1 VKASGPSAAAI
12 AAFEWRTTTRRLPF
26 AATALLMAL
35 TGFGLSAT
43 AFGPAELRLNGAWS
57 VAYST
62 GFLALAS
69 VFAAT
74 LLAAPALLRDVEHR
88 MTEIVFSTAVTKRA
102 YLLGRF
108 AGALLATATVVLLG
122 VAGLAAGAILVP
134 HDPARLAPFDALPY
148 LWAFLVL
155 ALPAVL
161 LVSAFLFA
169 VAAVTR
175 STPATYVAGV
185 LLYLL
190 YFVAALLAD
199 SPLLAGSGPQSAEAA
214 SLAALLDPFGL
225 SAFLAETRYWT
236 VAERN
241 ERLIPLAGTFLTSRL
256 LCLGAA
262 VAALAFAGRRF
273 AFRVVAAPARGT
285 VDGPAPAGE
294 APSRVPP
301 PAVTAPGLPA
311 LGSAI
316 RVELSAL
323 LRSGPLAALFA
334 LWIGYLAIETVQT
347 FRSRELGT
355 ALVPTAGHL
364 VTEVATS
371 LNALGVLFL
380 VFFAAEVAFRERL
393 ARVSEVVDA
402 TPASSALFLVA
413 KLAALSAV
421 LAALAATGLGTGLAV
436 QAAVGHF
443 AFEPL
448 AWASLLGISVLPLV
462 LLAVLVLLIQALV
475 PNRHVGLVLSLAAIA
490 FLHRGAL
497 GGPDHPLLRYA
508 YAPRFSWSD
517 FSGFS
522 PRAESYAWFL
532 AWWTSVALLV
542 GLLAWGLWPRG
553 TDARLARRLAAL
565 RARWGRSGRRAA
577 LGAAALA
584 LAIGG
589 LAFRGTNVTNRWE
602 SEDDLL
608 AWKAAYETTY
618 RPRIA
623 AAQPVAAH
631 LDADLDL
638 EPAGRRLRVRGRSRL
653 ENRSAEAIGSVW
665 VAVRRDVRVAA
676 LTLGGAAPSEV
687 DETFATRRFALPRP
701 MAPGASLDLAF
712 DLLLERRAPSARGGD
727 LDVVPNGSYVL
738 GLAALPSV
746 GYRRSWEIA
755 DPGERRRAGL
765 PERGEEDDPDADL
778 PEAPDRMTFDV
789 RVTTPSDQL
798 AVAPG
803 VLVSS
808 AVADGRRTTRFRA
821 ERPVRSFF
829 AFASA
834 RYDVERVRHGG
845 IDVEVYAHPSHR
857 RNVGRILEAAT
868 AALDHGV
875 ARYGPYPFPQLR
887 IAEVPDASLNAGGFA
902 LPGVVFLAERRG
914 VLIDAEAPGRV
925 DLLAKRVAHEVSHQW
940 WGHQLDPA
948 DGPGATAL
956 VESLARH
963 TELRVLKALRGAAA
977 LRPVLDFELE
987 RYLSGRTAGGEVPL
1001 VDVGRQP
1008 WLYYAKGSLAMAALS
1023 EIAGEEAV
1031 DRALGEL
1038 LANAN
1043 ATGRPPSSRDLLA
1056 RLLAVTPAA
1065 DRPLVEEWWTRAVLH
1080 DVRLSAATARREPD
1094 GRFRVDVALEARSVE
1109 TTGDGERD
1117 VPFDADVEVAVLPAG
1132 SGRGAG
1138 VTTPLHSARHRVR
1151 GSTRLS
1157 ILVEGRP
1164 GEVVVDPRRL
1174 LLDRDRADD
1183 SRDVEDE
1190 PRGGVTPAFSSR

>member
-1 VKASGPSAAAI
+1 MKASGPSAAAI

-35 TGFGLSAT
+35 TGFALSAT

-62 GFLALAS
+62 GFLTLAS

-88 MTEIVFSTAVTKRA
+88 MTEIVFSTAVTERA

-108 AGALLATATVVLLG
+108 AGALLATATVVLVG

-134 HDPARLAPFDALPY
+134 HDPARLSRFDALPY

-241 ERLIPLAGTFLTSRL
+241 ERLVPLAGAFLTSRL

-273 AFRVVAAPARGT
+273 AFRAVAAPARGT

-294 APSRVPP
+294 EPSRVPP
-301 PAVTAPGLPA
+301 PAMTAPGLPA

-323 LRSGPLAALFA
+323 LRSGPVAALFA

-371 LNALGVLFL
+371 LNVLGVLFL

-436 QAAVGHF
+436 QAAVGRF

-462 LLAVLVLLIQALV
+462 LVAVLVLLVQALV

-517 FSGFS
+517 LSGFS
-522 PRAESYAWFL
+522 PRTDSYAWFL
-532 AWWTSVALLV
+532 AWWTCVASLV

-553 TDARLARRLAAL
+553 TDPRLAPRLAAL
-565 RARWGRSGRRAA
+565 PARWGRRGRRAA

-618 RPRIA
+618 RPRIP

-665 VAVRRDVRVAA
+665 VAVRRDVRVAS
-676 LTLGGAAPSEV
+676 LTLDGAAPSET
-687 DETFATRRFALPRP
+687 DERFATRRFALPRP

-712 DLLLERRAPSARGGD
+712 ELILERHTPSARDDVD
-727 LDVVPNGSYVL
+727 LVPNGSYIHSFAL
-738 GLAALPSV
+738 LPSV

-755 DPGERRRAGL
+755 DAADRRRAGL
-765 PERGEEDDPDADL
+765 PERGSEDDPDSDL
-778 PEAPDRMTFDV
+778 PESPSRMTFDV
-789 RVTTPSDQL
+789 RVTTPSDQRP
-798 AVAPG
+798 VAPG

-808 AVADGRRTTRFRA
+808 TVAHGRRTTRFRA

-829 AFASA
+829 ALASA
-834 RYDVERVRHGG
+834 RYRVERVRHGG
-845 IDVEVYAHPSHR
+845 VDVEVYVHPSHR
-857 RNVGRILEAAT
+857 RNVGRVLEAAA
-868 AALDHGV
+868 AALDFCV

-914 VLIDAEAPGRV
+914 FLIDAEAPGRV

-977 LRPVLDFELE
+977 LRPVLDFELD

-1001 VDVGRQP
+1001 VDVERQP
-1008 WLYYAKGSLAMAALS
+1008 WLFYAKGSLAMAALS
-1023 EIAGEEAV
+1023 EVAGEEAV

-1038 LANAN
+1038 LAETN
-1043 ATGRPPSSRDLLA
+1043 ATGRPPTSRDLLA

-1065 DRPLVEEWWTRAVLH
+1065 DRPLVEEWWTRTVLH
-1080 DVRLSAATARREPD
+1080 DVRLTAASATRGSD
-1094 GRFRVDVALEARSVE
+1094 GRFRVDVAIEGRSVE
-1109 TTGDGERD
+1109 TTGDGDRD
-1117 VPFDADVEVAVLPAG
+1117 VPFDADVEVVVLAAG
-1132 SGRGAG
+1132 SGHGAG
-1138 VTTPLHSARHRVR
+1138 VTEPLHSARHRVH
-1151 GSTRLS
+1151 GPTRLS

-1164 GEVVVDPRRL
+1164 GEVVLDPRRL
-1174 LLDRDRADD
+1174 LLDRDRSDD
-1183 SRDVEDE
+1183 ARDVGIV
-1190 PRGGVTPAFSSR
+1190 P